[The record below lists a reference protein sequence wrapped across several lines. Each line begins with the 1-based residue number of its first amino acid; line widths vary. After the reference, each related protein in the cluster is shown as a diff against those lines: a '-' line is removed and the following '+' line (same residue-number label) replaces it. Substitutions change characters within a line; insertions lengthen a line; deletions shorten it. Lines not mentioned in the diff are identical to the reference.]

1 MLFLACLLVF
11 LFVYLLAWYFL
22 KPKEVSIREEWSIK
36 HSEGTGL
43 IAIIT
48 IFVCGLACALAA
60 YGVTGEMLFAVLGF
74 FGGYFIAKWLGNRRQ
89 NTKEEMLRLQ
99 YGQVLSAVASAM
111 QGGLMHYQ
119 ALEDITPTLPQPSK
133 DVFTEILARA
143 RTGSSL
149 HQAAK
154 EVADIVQ
161 WKDLES
167 MASAFKIY
175 EATGC
180 NLVEVFNYLADV
192 MRERE
197 SDRKYISA
205 VTAQVRTTATLL
217 SFLPFILIG
226 VSRVISPEYTA
237 PLFTTAGGVIVLLFC
252 VAAVLVGNKI
262 VNKMI
267 EGLCI

>member
-1 MLFLACLLVF
+1 MLFLACLAVF
-11 LFVYLLAWYFL
+11 LFVYLLSWQYL

-36 HSEGTGL
+36 HSEGTSL
-43 IAIIT
+43 TNMIT
-48 IFVCGLACALAA
+48 ILICGLACALVA
-60 YGVTGEMLFAVLGF
+60 YGVTGETFFAVLGF
-74 FGGYFIAKWLGNRRQ
+74 FGGYFVAKWLGNRRQ
-89 NTKEEMLRLQ
+89 KTREEMLRTQ

-149 HQAAK
+149 HQATQ
-154 EVADIVQ
+154 EVADVVQ